1 MTREELNRVLDLQ
14 NKAYNLLLWI
24 DDQARHQPDLLSEKN
39 IEAWR
44 SVASCKDW
52 IRRMIGTVPRD
63 LRPEENDIAAFSHLV
78 SSFFNTSFRVDN
90 VQQSAYV
97 HEKHFEA
104 WQVIGHVRKLVP
116 GAPALANK
124 TPAERKRIR
133 QKGEESARHLQL
145 IALEELAIENDVDLS
160 REQLETLAQQSEIQD
175 ALNLYSYAHELVRR
189 SEFAS
194 QGAAV
199 HALWNTMD
207 KKTRQKLSTEVIWQ
221 ARESLLEAVR
231 AVAR

>member
-1 MTREELNRVLDLQ
+1 MDKAQLNRVLDLQ
-14 NKAYNLLLWI
+14 NKAYGLLLWI

-44 SVASCKDW
+44 SVASCEDW
-52 IRRMIGTVPRD
+52 IRRMIGIFPRD
-63 LRPEENDIAAFSHLV
+63 LRPEETDLVAFSHLM
-78 SSFFNTSFRVDN
+78 SSFFNTSFHVEEKNESTWYRDPDN
-90 VQQSAYV
+90 YKVS
-97 HEKHFEA
+97 HRK
-104 WQVIGHVRKLVP
+104 KLVA
-116 GAPALANK
+116 GSSALANK

-133 QKGEESARHLQL
+133 QKGVESAHNLQL
-145 IALEELAIENDVDLS
+145 IALEELAIENDFDLS
-160 REQLETLAQQSEIQD
+160 REQLETLAHKSEISD

-221 ARESLLEAVR
+221 ARETLLAAMRRETT
-231 AVAR
+231 